1 MAGKKRKQ
9 VLDRAS
15 RKMIGIIGVLLVII
29 IGLLI
34 YAIQNQSRRAQPAAE
49 AAAEAA
55 EERTY
60 MTVNRELS
68 SANGIEITHAHIPF
82 NSTRRP
88 GEIREIRYVII
99 HETDNRSSGADAA
112 AHSAFLT
119 GDQNDIVSW
128 HYTVDDHS
136 IYHNVPDNEICWNAG
151 DGRAENGGNMHGIGV
166 EMCVNLTDDYEQVL
180 VNTAALTAELLKTY
194 GLTPDDV
201 RLHEDFMDKICP
213 HRLITE
219 GRVEEFMQMIRD
231 DYENSSVEGSEAA
244 G

>member
-1 MAGKKRKQ
+1 MG
-9 VLDRAS
+9 L
-15 RKMIGIIGVLLVII
+15 IGLLLVLI

-34 YAIQNQSRRAQPAAE
+34 YAIQNRSRASE
-49 AAAEAA
+49 AAAEQTAEP
-55 EERTY
+55 EERIY
-60 MTVNRELS
+60 MAVNRELV

-82 NSTRRP
+82 DSPRRP

-99 HETDNRSSGADAA
+99 HETDNRKAGADAA

-151 DGRAENGGNMHGIGV
+151 DGRAEDGGNMHGIGI
-166 EMCVNLTDDYEQVL
+166 EMCVNLTDDYEQTL
-180 VNTAALTAELLKTY
+180 ANTAALAAELLKTY

-231 DYENSSVEGSEAA
+231 DYGNSSVEGSEAE

>member
-9 VLDRAS
+9 LLDRS
-15 RKMIGIIGVLLVII
+15 SKKMMGLIGLLLVII
-29 IGLLI
+29 IGLLV
-34 YAIQNQSRRAQPAAE
+34 YAIQNHSRTSETVGE
-49 AAAEAA
+49 AASEPG
-55 EERTY
+55 ERTY

-82 NSTRRP
+82 DSTRRP

-112 AHSAFLT
+112 AHSAVLT

-136 IYHNVPDNEICWNAG
+136 IYHNIPDNEICWNAG
-151 DGRAENGGNMHGIGV
+151 DGRAEDGGNMHGIAI
-166 EMCVNLTDDYEQVL
+166 EMCVNLTDDYEKTL
-180 VNTAALTAELLKTY
+180 ENTAALTAELLKTY

-219 GRVEEFMQMIRD
+219 GRVDEFMQMIRD